1 MKLILLYNTPYNYA
15 TEFDGAFKRL
25 LIVIQNSFG
34 HFNAEEEEGFF
45 YSFLRHTS
53 AFSKFIYIQI
63 SNPDEL
69 RVVGEKI
76 NVMLNRMQL
85 SQTICYKNWFYS

>member
-34 HFNAEEEEGFF
+34 HFNAEEEEGFGIDGAEIN
-45 YSFLRHTS
+45 T
-53 AFSKFIYIQI
+53 
-63 SNPDEL
+63 
-69 RVVGEKI
+69 EKK
-76 NVMLNRMQL
+76 NVKDDVEKRN
-85 SQTICYKNWFYS
+85 

>member
-45 YSFLRHTS
+45 YSFLRHTTVPFQNSS
-53 AFSKFIYIQI
+53 AFKFQIQM
-63 SNPDEL
+63 NN
-69 RVVGEKI
+69 VV
-76 NVMLNRMQL
+76 L
-85 SQTICYKNWFYS
+85 SYAW